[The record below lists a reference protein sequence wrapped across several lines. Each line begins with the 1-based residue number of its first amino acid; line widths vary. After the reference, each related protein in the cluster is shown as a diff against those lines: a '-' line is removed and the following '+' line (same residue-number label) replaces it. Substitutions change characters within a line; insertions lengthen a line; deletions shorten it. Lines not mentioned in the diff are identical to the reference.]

1 MGMPAHPARRTQTL
15 NHLFDHAT
23 SPHDIRASP
32 GTNAEL
38 QAKKDLRVQMLSGS
52 KEYLSH
58 ESLTVLAAA
67 LGERFML

>member
-1 MGMPAHPARRTQTL
+1 
-15 NHLFDHAT
+15 
-23 SPHDIRASP
+23 
-32 GTNAEL
+32 L